1 MFRFIQAF
9 SLLFVSSALF
19 AATATT
25 TTTSASTTQAPV
37 ATSATEAG
45 SIIGEFEIR
54 PSWGSKVGEVHT
66 ENTVSLG
73 YKFNKN
79 LLLDYTQYFNNN
91 LSNPN
96 ETVGALKTSGED
108 SMIRLKA
115 SEVLKSDN
123 TTVGVQ
129 TRVLPPTEST
139 KRDAGM
145 LVVWRNQATVAQKLN
160 NTVSVD
166 FTAAP
171 MLHAYNRAGHL
182 DSANP
187 WFQQRFVLN
196 TDVTITDKLTFSVP
210 VILDATRTRD
220 YSAAAANNN
229 RWNYVLWAWP
239 ELDYQLTSNLKI
251 GTAWYSDNFLVDD
264 ASAFTLSNGFEK
276 GVFQVLVNYTL

>member
-1 MFRFIQAF
+1 MFRFTKALSLMFF
-9 SLLFVSSALF
+9 SGLVF
-19 AATATT
+19 AAATT
-25 TTTSASTTQAPV
+25 TPNTTTTQAPV
-37 ATSATEAG
+37 APAASEQTG

-54 PSWGSKVGEVHT
+54 PSWGSQVGEVHT
-66 ENTVSLG
+66 ENTASLG

-79 LLLDYTQYFNNN
+79 LLIDYTQYFNNN
-91 LSNPN
+91 ISNPDN
-96 ETVGALKTSGED
+96 TVGALKISGED

-115 SEVLKSDN
+115 SDVYKNNDTSL
-123 TTVGVQ
+123 GLQ
-129 TRVLPPTEST
+129 TRVLPPTESG

-145 LVVWRNQATVAQKLN
+145 LFVWRNQATVAQKLN

-171 MLHAYNRAGHL
+171 MLHAYNRSGNL
-182 DSANP
+182 KSANP

-196 TDVTITDKLTFSVP
+196 TDITLTDKLTFSVP

-220 YSAAAANNN
+220 YSATAANNN

-251 GTAWYSDNFLVDD
+251 GTAWYSDNFMTDD
-264 ASAFTLSNGFEK
+264 ATTFTLANGFEK
-276 GVFQVLVNYTL
+276 GIFQVLVNYTL